1 MEEEYIER
9 ENNHN
14 HRLKKNNNGPKAKIK
29 LNSVC
34 DLIKIPINQLNS
46 IDVNIL
52 TGKLY
57 KKIYEEALE
66 EEKNR
71 LQNNFEEKKG
81 NTSKKKKLSNKNGVQ
96 KEKNNDRNRDDF
108 YYNSRKN
115 NNSVHLRKKKYNEVS
130 SSSSENEEERKDIS
144 DIRRVKTKASLLS
157 QSCKKNDQF
166 LLSNSC
172 NNLNLNF
179 YMNNFDNFNTFND
192 YNNNNSK
199 LNNKKNNIYNN
210 YNNYNHNYNN
220 NNNSNYNY
228 NNMNS
233 YNNNNKYADQYKE
246 KNNKNNFGKPNDEYK
261 VNGEQSYKNA
271 NSSNI
276 TYNQNNDNNYEFSNS
291 SDSLPKHFYSSNIN
305 LRNNLSLAYP
315 LKKIVF
321 VIKYNSSFGEEVG
334 ILGSLQ
340 ILGNWEQKRVFKLK
354 WNNGHIWKG
363 EIFVTNDSIKDFEF
377 KFVILQDNKVKNWEN
392 GSNNKFNYD
401 ILFNQIRVKRK
412 GFYSKYDY
420 DYNIY
425 NGELVLNCKWS
436 C

>member
-71 LQNNFEEKKG
+71 LQNNFEEKNG
-81 NTSKKKKLSNKNGVQ
+81 NTSKKKKMSNKNGVQ
-96 KEKNNDRNRDDF
+96 KTKNNDRNRDED
-108 YYNSRKN
+108 YYNNRKN
-115 NNSVHLRKKKYNEVS
+115 NNSVQFRKKKYNEVS
-130 SSSSENEEERKDIS
+130 SSSSENEEERKDMS
-144 DIRRVKTKASLLS
+144 DIRRVKSRNSLLS
-157 QSCKKNDQF
+157 QSNKNNDQF
-166 LLSNSC
+166 LLSNSY

-179 YMNNFDNFNTFND
+179 YRNNFDNFNT
-192 YNNNNSK
+192 YNNYDNNNSK
-199 LNNKKNNIYNN
+199 SNNKKNNIYNYN
-210 YNNYNHNYNN
+210 NNYND
-220 NNNSNYNY
+220 NSNYNY
-228 NNMNS
+228 NNMTS
-233 YNNNNKYADQYKE
+233 YNNNDKYTDQYKE
-246 KNNKNNFGKPNDEYK
+246 KNNKNNFAKHNNEYI
-261 VNGEQSYKNA
+261 VNGEQSYKNS
-271 NSSNI
+271 NSSKI
-276 TYNQNNDNNYEFSNS
+276 TYNQNTDNNYDFSNS

-354 WNNGHIWKG
+354 WNSGHIWKG
-363 EIFVTNDSIKDFEF
+363 EIFVTNDSVKDFEF